1 MFAARREGLRRYGA
15 LASEY
20 AGAFED
26 KWQHGRRPAGEP
38 LLGTADIQS
47 MTDLIGS
54 SDVVRDMKPTPLTM
68 RVLIA
73 LVAATALPFLP
84 LALIEL
90 PFREVV
96 SRVLSMML

>member
-1 MFAARREGLRRYGA
+1 
-15 LASEY
+15 
-20 AGAFED
+20 
-26 KWQHGRRPAGEP
+26 
-38 LLGTADIQS
+38 
-47 MTDLIGS
+47 
-54 SDVVRDMKPTPLTM
+54 M